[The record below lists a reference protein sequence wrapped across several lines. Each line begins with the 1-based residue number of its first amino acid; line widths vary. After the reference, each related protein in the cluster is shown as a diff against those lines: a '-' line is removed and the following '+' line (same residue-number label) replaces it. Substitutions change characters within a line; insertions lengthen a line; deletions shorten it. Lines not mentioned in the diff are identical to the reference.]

1 MRPALAGLLA
11 AHFPVSR
18 PLGVRVREASPRRVI
33 LDAPLAP
40 NRNRSG
46 TAFAGSRNALATR
59 GGWAGPTLHLGGE
72 GQDPE
77 VVLQDSS
84 ITYHKPAASAFRAVC
99 VAPEAGN
106 SSASVP
112 RSRGAGG
119 RAPGYGDAPDAGR
132 PRGDVHGAIRGRA
145 VSRVPPVRA

>member
-1 MRPALAGLLA
+1 MPVRPALAGLLA

-46 TAFAGSRNALATR
+46 TAFAGSRNALATLA
-59 GGWAGPTLHLGGE
+59 GWSWLTLHLGGE

-77 VVLQDSS
+77 VALQDSS

-99 VAPEAGN
+99 VAPEAGELE
-106 SSASVP
+106 
-112 RSRGAGG
+112 RFGATLA
-119 RAPGYGDAPDAGR
+119 R
-132 PRGDVHGAIRGRA
+132 RGRA
-145 VSRVPPVRA
+145 RLRVTVTLLTRDGPVGTFTGRSVAAQ